1 MSGEAPAA
9 GPLPRP
15 RDILAEVTAALSQ
28 ESQRQVPAAAE
39 QRYSVRFRRQSSDAQ
54 REYAHLQGL
63 RDHYRHKGRWSNF
76 LMFVMAGMVIF
87 QSVLLGLVGAGIWD
101 FSRYAWLLPA
111 LLVQN
116 LAQVIG
122 LAVFVVKALFRD
134 VGELPKGEEE

>member
-1 MSGEAPAA
+1 MSAEE
-9 GPLPRP
+9 PLPRP

-28 ESQRQVPAAAE
+28 EGQRQAPAAAE
-39 QRYSVRFRRQSSDAQ
+39 ERYSVRFRRQSSAAQ
-54 REYAHLQGL
+54 MEYAHLQGL
-63 RDHYRHKGRWSNF
+63 RDHYRHKGRWSTF
-76 LMFVMAGMVIF
+76 LMFVMAGMVLF

-134 VGELPKGEEE
+134 VGELPKGEGE

>member
-1 MSGEAPAA
+1 
-9 GPLPRP
+9 
-15 RDILAEVTAALSQ
+15 
-28 ESQRQVPAAAE
+28 
-39 QRYSVRFRRQSSDAQ
+39 
-54 REYAHLQGL
+54 
-63 RDHYRHKGRWSNF
+63 
-76 LMFVMAGMVIF
+76 MFVMAGMVIF

-134 VGELPKGEEE
+134 VGELPKGEGE